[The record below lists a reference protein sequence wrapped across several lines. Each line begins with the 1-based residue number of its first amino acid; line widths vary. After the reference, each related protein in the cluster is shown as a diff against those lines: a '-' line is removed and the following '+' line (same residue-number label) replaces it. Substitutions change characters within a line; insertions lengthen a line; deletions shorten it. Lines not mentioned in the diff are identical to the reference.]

1 VCRSRRC
8 AKGAFGWA
16 NRRDCIEAVAFVASN
31 VATTT
36 PGAAETATMVLLN
49 RGHVAVELAVEL
61 RNATGS
67 NRALGNGGT
76 AWTVNVPLAPRSIK
90 TVRFQS

>member
-31 VATTT
+31 TTT
-36 PGAAETATMVLLN
+36 TGAAETATMVLLN
-49 RGHVAVELAVEL
+49 RGPVAVELAVEL

-67 NRALGNGGT
+67 NRALGDGGT

-90 TVRFQS
+90 TVRFKS

>member
-1 VCRSRRC
+1 
-8 AKGAFGWA
+8 
-16 NRRDCIEAVAFVASN
+16 
-31 VATTT
+31 
-36 PGAAETATMVLLN
+36 MVLLN
-49 RGHVAVELAVEL
+49 RGPVAVELAVEL